1 MRILIQ
7 VPAGLRKQALAY
19 ASELEKQGN
28 EVIISAENCF
38 GACDL
43 RDSEALSLG
52 CDKIVHYGHVKFV
65 NSKIPVEFIEYRLPC
80 DSIRLKTILERD
92 WKQIEQFK
100 SFGLVSS
107 LQFLDWLPVLK
118 ELLETKGKKVEIGK
132 SEKPYGD
139 KPELHSGQLL
149 GCDGN
154 AGLSVAGKVDCFV
167 SLGSGKFHALAV
179 ALETKKPLFLLD
191 IERGEIRSAE
201 AAKELFFKQKAVA
214 VSRAKDSKTFGI
226 VISTKP
232 GQKFFSA
239 RDLKSIIEKKG
250 KTAYIFACDELKPE
264 KIEDFPV
271 DCIVNTACPRIAIED
286 RIQFSKPIINPDE
299 LMEALAL

>member
-1 MRILIQ
+1 MRILVQ
-7 VPAGLRKQALAY
+7 VPAGLRKQALKY
-19 ASELEKQGN
+19 ASDLEKEGN
-28 EVIISAENCF
+28 DVIISAENYF

-43 RDSEALSLG
+43 RDSEAISLG

-80 DSIRLKTILERD
+80 DRARLESILKGS
-92 WKQIEQFK
+92 WKQIEQFE

-118 ELLETKGKKVEIGK
+118 ELLETRGKKVEIGK
-132 SEKPYGD
+132 SEKPYGN
-139 KPELHSGQLL
+139 KPELHTGQLL

-154 AGLSVAGKVDCFV
+154 AGLSVAGKVDCFI

-179 ALETKKPLFLLD
+179 ALETKKPLFMLD

-201 AAKELFFKQKAVA
+201 AEKELFFKQKAVA
-214 VSRAKDSKTFGI
+214 VSRAKDAKTFGI

-239 RDLKSIIEKKG
+239 QDLKKIIEG
-250 KTAYIFACDELKPE
+250 KERKAYIFACDELKPE

-271 DCIVNTACPRIAIED
+271 DCIVSTACPRIAIED
-286 RIQFSKPIINPDE
+286 RVQFSKPIVNPDE
-299 LMEALAL
+299 LMEALS

>member
-7 VPAGLRKQALAY
+7 VPAGLRRQALNY
-19 ASELEKQGN
+19 AVELEKQGN

-43 RDSEALSLG
+43 RDSEAVALS
-52 CDKIVHYGHVKFV
+52 CEKIVHYGHVKFV

-80 DSIRLKTILERD
+80 DRMRLASILEGGWR
-92 WKQIEQFK
+92 QIEQFK

-107 LQFLDWLPVLK
+107 LQFLDWLPALK
-118 ELLETKGKKVEIGK
+118 ELLEKKEKTVEIGK

-139 KPELHSGQLL
+139 KPELHAGQLL

-154 AGLSVAGKVDCFV
+154 AGLAVAGRVDCFL
-167 SLGSGKFHALAV
+167 SIGSGKFHALAL
-179 ALETKKPLFLLD
+179 ALETKKPLFMID
-191 IERGEIRSAE
+191 IERGEMRSAE
-201 AAKELFFKQKAVA
+201 AAKEQFLKQRTVA
-214 VSRAKDSKTFGI
+214 ISRAKDAKSFGI

-239 RDLKSIIEKKG
+239 ADLKKMIEKKG
-250 KTAYIFACDELKPE
+250 KRAYIFSCDELKPE

-271 DCIVNTACPRIAIED
+271 DCIVSTACPRIATED
-286 RIQFSKPIINPDE
+286 RVQFSKPIINPDE
-299 LMEALAL
+299 LMEALS